1 MLLLSYIYTM
11 NLSSKLLMNAVDEI
25 SKLPGIGKNTAL
37 RLALHLVNKENDDID
52 SLVNS
57 IKDLKD
63 SILFCEKCKSLSDN
77 KLCNICS
84 SANRNNKIICIV
96 EDIRDVMAIENT
108 GQFNGLYHVLG
119 GKISPVDGIGPNQL
133 NIQSLLERIEN
144 EEINEIIFALSATM
158 EGDTTNYFIYRKIK
172 RIGIKF
178 STIARGVSI
187 GDNLEYTDEIT
198 LGRSIIKRIPFEQ
211 SST

>member
-1 MLLLSYIYTM
+1 MLILSYIYTM